1 MLAGLQKVRQQWTVQ
16 NRSVKRPKHQRF
28 WENSSQLMLVLP
40 LIPFSR
46 ASIPTLPARSLSE
59 INFTA
64 SKLKDQVPTTTA
76 ILTVRLIMDWKLALS
91 PVITGPKDFQVTSQK
106 IARTFKVLFPS
117 RKDLLKNKLLC
128 KFSTWERFPFWKYSY
143 PRVTSGTLR
152 NRTADGSRAR
162 QNFVVWRAWNS
173 VRAWQHAL

>member
-1 MLAGLQKVRQQWTVQ
+1 MQFCNFYDYQQQPTLLAESLRSKTSSFPTYLGKIEARYMLAGLHKVRQQWTVQ

-28 WENSSQLMLVLP
+28 WENSSQQFQLMLVLP
-40 LIPFSR
+40 LIPFFR

-91 PVITGPKDFQVTSQK
+91 PITGPKDFQVTSQK
-106 IARTFKVLFPS
+106 S
-117 RKDLLKNKLLC
+117 QGLL
-128 KFSTWERFPFWKYSY
+128 RFYFRLEKIS
-143 PRVTSGTLR
+143 
-152 NRTADGSRAR
+152 
-162 QNFVVWRAWNS
+162 
-173 VRAWQHAL
+173 